1 MWNRLVSGMSEELAT
16 VVAIDGQHAWVE
28 CERRSACSGC
38 HQQSNCG
45 TGTVAKAFPLQAQRL
60 RVALTIEVSVG
71 QQVRL
76 GIPQASI
83 LQGAALV
90 YVLPLF
96 CLLAGACWGNS
107 GWLPCCRPGRGS
119 PSSVACWAALSDFH
133 WFVTFPTGSIRG
145 LMVPACWVWSCPPAT
160 SPDTVQACIS
170 GASSTKDWPST
181 GLSSKILPPYPA
193 LT

>member
-1 MWNRLVSGMSEELAT
+1 MSEELAT

-90 YVLPLF
+90 YDAAAVLSAGGSPAGAT
-96 CLLAGACWGNS
+96 LAGA
-107 GWLPCCRPGRGS
+107 LAVGREG
-119 PSSVACWAALSDFH
+119 VTILSCLLGGLIGFSLVRYFSNRLDQ
-133 WFVTFPTGSIRG
+133 G
-145 LMVPACWVWSCPPAT
+145 LMVPSHAGCGPAHRHP
-160 SPDTVQACIS
+160 PDTVQACIS

-181 GLSSKILPPYPA
+181 GLSSKNPA
-193 LT
+193 HIRP